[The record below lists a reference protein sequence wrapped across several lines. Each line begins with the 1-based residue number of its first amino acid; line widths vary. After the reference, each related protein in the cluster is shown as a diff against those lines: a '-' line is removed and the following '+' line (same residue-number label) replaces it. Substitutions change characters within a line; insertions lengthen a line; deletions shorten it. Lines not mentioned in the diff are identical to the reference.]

1 MDITKRFLQSLLDH
15 IQDSIKIVEKDRTIV
30 FINKAAQETIG
41 KRLANTI
48 GNKCYKEFW
57 HREGPCPH
65 CMMDE
70 TFKSGKHQSA
80 TVKLEEEGKG
90 PVALELSTF
99 PIKDSTGEVVFGIE
113 ILRDVS
119 ERELLMN
126 ELVQTRALAIM
137 GKYSAEL
144 THEIKNPLNSIAIQI
159 HLMQKLA
166 ERAEARLQNEMQD
179 IIRVLK
185 EEVDRLNNL
194 SREYLQISK
203 APPLELQKCS
213 LHAVLNTVF
222 DLMQPLISLSHIELK
237 TCIDTEIP
245 DVLIDSN
252 KLKQVFINII
262 NNAVE
267 AMPAGGTLT
276 VSMQHTSASVMLSF
290 EDTGPGIPQENKDNI
305 FQPFFSTKS
314 IGSGLGLT
322 VAKNIVEAHGGVI
335 WFERQEHGS
344 TFFVQLPNIP
354 THGVQ

>member
-1 MDITKRFLQSLLDH
+1 MKITKEFLQSLLDH

-30 FINKAAQETIG
+30 FINKAAQESMG
-41 KRLANTI
+41 KKLANSI

-57 HREGPCPH
+57 HRQGPCPH

-70 TFKSGKHQSA
+70 TFKSGQHQSA
-80 TVKLEEEGKG
+80 TIKLEEEAERS
-90 PVALELSTF
+90 VTLDLSTF
-99 PIKDSTGEVVFGIE
+99 PVKDSTGEVIYGIE

-159 HLMQKLA
+159 NLIQKLA
-166 ERAEARLQNEMQD
+166 ERADARLKNDMQD

-203 APPLELQKCS
+203 SPPLELQKSS

-222 DLMQPLISLSHIELK
+222 DLVQPLMSLSHIELK
-237 TCIDTEIP
+237 TAIDP
-245 DVLIDSN
+245 DLPDMLIDRD

-267 AMPAGGTLT
+267 AMPAGGMLA
-276 VSMQHTSASVMLSF
+276 VSIQHTVAAVLLSF
-290 EDTGPGIPQENKDNI
+290 TDTGPGIPQENKDKI

-314 IGSGLGLT
+314 TGTGLGLT
-322 VAKNIVEAHGGVI
+322 VAKNIVEAHGGSI
-335 WFERQEHGS
+335 WFERHEHGS
-344 TFFVQLPNIP
+344 TFFVQLPNIM
-354 THGVQ
+354 TKGEQ

>member
-1 MDITKRFLQSLLDH
+1 MEITKKFLQSLLDN

-30 FINKAAQETIG
+30 FINNAAQETIG
-41 KRLANTI
+41 KKLLKVM
-48 GNKCYKEFW
+48 GNKCYQEFW
-57 HREGPCPH
+57 HRREPCIH

-70 TFKSGKHQSA
+70 TFNSGQHQSA
-80 TVKLEEEGKG
+80 TVRLEQEGEKG
-90 PVALELSTF
+90 VTLEINTF
-99 PIKDSTGEVVFGIE
+99 PVKDSSGEVVYGIE

-159 HLMQKLA
+159 HLLQKLA
-166 ERAEARLQNEMQD
+166 ERADPRLKNDMQD
-179 IIRVLK
+179 IIRILK

-194 SREYLQISK
+194 SREYLQISTS
-203 APPLELQKCS
+203 PLLDLQKSS
-213 LHAVLNTVF
+213 LCAVLNAVF
-222 DLMQPLISLSHIELK
+222 DLVQPLLSLSHIELK
-237 TCIDTEIP
+237 TAIDSEVPNIM
-245 DVLIDSN
+245 IDSN

-267 AMPAGGTLT
+267 AMPTGGTLT
-276 VSMQHTSASVMLSF
+276 VSLQPAASSVLLSF
-290 EDTGPGIPQENKDNI
+290 ADTGPGIPPESRDKI

-314 IGSGLGLT
+314 IGTGLGLT
-322 VAKNIVEAHGGVI
+322 LAKNIVEAHGGAI
-335 WFERQEHGS
+335 WYETQGHGS
-344 TFFVQLPNIP
+344 TFFVQLPSIL

>member
-1 MDITKRFLQSLLDH
+1 MEITKKFLQSLVDH

-30 FINKAAQETIG
+30 FINKAAQESIG
-41 KRLANTI
+41 KKIANSI

-57 HREGPCPH
+57 HRESPCPH

-70 TFKSGKHQSA
+70 TFKSGQHQSA
-80 TVKLEEEGKG
+80 TIKLGKEAG
-90 PVALELSTF
+90 TPVTIELSTF
-99 PIKDSTGEVVFGIE
+99 PVKDSMGEVIYGIE
-113 ILRDVS
+113 ILRDVT

-159 HLMQKLA
+159 NLIQKLA
-166 ERAEARLQNEMQD
+166 ERIESSLKNDMQD

-203 APPLELQKCS
+203 SPPLELQKSS
-213 LHAVLNTVF
+213 LHALLNNVF
-222 DLMQPLISLSHIELK
+222 DLVQPLMSLSHIELK
-237 TCIDTEIP
+237 TAIDTELP
-245 DVLIDSN
+245 DMLIDSD

-262 NNAVE
+262 NNAAE
-267 AMPAGGTLT
+267 AMPNGGTLA
-276 VSMQHTSASVMLSF
+276 VSMQHTSAAVLLSF
-290 EDTGPGIPQENKDNI
+290 EDTGPGIPQDNKDKI

-314 IGSGLGLT
+314 TGTGLGLT
-322 VAKNIVEAHGGVI
+322 VAKNIVEAHGGAI
-335 WFERQEHGS
+335 WFEKQEHGS
-344 TFFVQLPNIP
+344 TFFVELPNV
-354 THGVQ
+354 TAQGEQ

>member
-30 FINKAAQETIG
+30 FINKAARETID
-41 KRLANTI
+41 KRLENII
-48 GNKCYKEFW
+48 GNKCHKEFW
-57 HREGPCPH
+57 HRESPCPH

-80 TVKLEEEGKG
+80 TIKLGEEGET
-90 PVALELSTF
+90 PVTIEISTF
-99 PIKDSTGEVVFGIE
+99 PVKDSAGEVVFGIE

-119 ERELLMN
+119 ERELLMS

-137 GKYSAEL
+137 GKYCAEL

-166 ERAEARLQNEMQD
+166 ERAETRLKNDMQD

-203 APPLELQKCS
+203 APSLELQKNS
-213 LHAVLNTVF
+213 LRTVLNTVF
-222 DLMQPLISLSHIELK
+222 DLVQPLMTLSHIELK
-237 TCIDTEIP
+237 TVIDTELP
-245 DVLIDSN
+245 DMLIDSE

-267 AMPAGGTLT
+267 AMPTGGTLT
-276 VSMQHTSASVMLSF
+276 VSMQHTSDSVLMSF
-290 EDTGPGIPQENKDNI
+290 EDTGPGIPQENKDKI
-305 FQPFFSTKS
+305 FEPFFSTKI
-314 IGSGLGLT
+314 IGTGLGLT
-322 VAKNIVEAHGGVI
+322 VAKNIVEAHGGAI
-335 WFERQEHGS
+335 WFERREHGS
-344 TFFVQLPNIP
+344 AFFVELPNL
-354 THGVQ
+354 TKQGEQ

>member
-1 MDITKRFLQSLLDH
+1 MEITKKFLQSLLDH

-41 KRLANTI
+41 KRLANSI
-48 GNKCYKEFW
+48 GHRCYEEFW
-57 HREGPCPH
+57 HRKEACPH

-70 TFKSGKHQSA
+70 TFKSGQHQSA

-90 PVALELSTF
+90 SVTLDLSTF
-99 PIKDSTGEVVFGIE
+99 PVKDSSGEVIYGIE

-119 ERELLMN
+119 ERELLVN

-159 HLMQKLA
+159 NLIQKLA
-166 ERAEARLQNEMQD
+166 ERTDARLKNDMQD

-194 SREYLQISK
+194 SREFLQISK
-203 APPLELQKCS
+203 SPPLELQKSS

-222 DLMQPLISLSHIELK
+222 DLVQPLMSLSHIELK
-237 TCIDTEIP
+237 TAIDTELP
-245 DVLIDSN
+245 DMLIDSD

-267 AMPAGGTLT
+267 AMPNGGTLA
-276 VSMQHTSASVMLSF
+276 VSMQHTAASVLFSF
-290 EDTGPGIPQENKDNI
+290 EDTGPGIPQKNKDKI

-314 IGSGLGLT
+314 TGTGLGLT
-322 VAKNIVEAHGGVI
+322 VAKNIVDVHGGTI
-335 WFERQEHGS
+335 WFERREHGS
-344 TFFVQLPNIP
+344 TFFVELPNI
-354 THGVQ
+354 TTQGEQ